1 LVGNILDL
9 ARIRAGALIPRRSPT
24 AVDEVT
30 EAVVARMRPVLA
42 DVKVDLRIDPDL
54 PEIAADPMQ
63 IDQVLTNL
71 VDNAARH
78 SPAGGTVT
86 IDVHLDGAA
95 IRVRVG
101 DDGPGIPAE
110 LREKVFE
117 AFYRGRD
124 EPERPGS
131 GLGLAIAQAIVTAH
145 GGRIW
150 VGGSDEGSALVF
162 ELPVQE
168 VTV

>member
-1 LVGNILDL
+1 
-9 ARIRAGALIPRRSPT
+9 
-24 AVDEVT
+24 
-30 EAVVARMRPVLA
+30 
-42 DVKVDLRIDPDL
+42 
-54 PEIAADPMQ
+54 MQ

-71 VDNAARH
+71 LDNAARH
-78 SPAGGTVT
+78 SPRGGTVT
-86 IDVHLDGAA
+86 IEVLLDGPA
-95 IRVRVG
+95 IRVRVA
-101 DDGPGIPAE
+101 DEGPGIPPE

-150 VGGSDEGSALVF
+150 VDGSGDRSALVF
-162 ELPVQE
+162 ELPVEE